1 MTAENNPFEQFQATL
16 IPAKQTE
23 FKMFRNYYRKCRLSN
38 ETKYAFIKKLTPED
52 VIALWQR
59 AQKWGVNL
67 DGEQIWFDERL
78 GLMTNWIGIRNM
90 VFHRYPKARF
100 DVQVV
105 LEGDELTYG
114 RTHNGVTYEF
124 KKKNAFEELRLQF
137 KLVKGQGVVLD
148 GDTNL
153 KGVFGVIATNDGTGT
168 EAIEV
173 ITKEDLMQIIQSS
186 RNVNNWNKWTGEM
199 LIKTVFKR
207 ICKRVR
213 FDDRFVQDWVDY
225 DNTVNGN
232 DFKNQ
237 EPEQVEDKE
246 MEEALNNLIA
256 KEQEQSS

>member
-1 MTAENNPFEQFQATL
+1 MAEKENPFEVFQATL
-16 IPAKQTE
+16 TPAKQTE
-23 FKMFRNYYRKCRLSN
+23 FQMFRQYYRKCYTS
-38 ETKYAFIKKLTPED
+38 KDSKMAFIKKLSPED

-59 AQKWGVNL
+59 AQKWGINL

-78 GLMTNWIGIRNM
+78 GLMTNWIGVRNM

-114 RTHNGVTYEF
+114 RTHNGVTYEY
-124 KKKNAFEELRLQF
+124 KKKNAFEELKLQF
-137 KLVKGQGVVLD
+137 KMVKGQGVILD
-148 GDTNL
+148 GETNL
-153 KGVFGVIATNDGTGT
+153 QGAFGVLATNDGTGT
-168 EAIEV
+168 EVMEI
-173 ITKEDLMQIIQSS
+173 ITKDDLMQIVQSS
-186 RNVNNWNKWTGEM
+186 RNVFNWNKWTGEM
-199 LIKTVFKR
+199 IIKTVFKR

-225 DNTVNGN
+225 DNAVNGN